1 MVIHKWKVWVVR
13 IAFLCGLLIISST
26 LQTEA
31 ATKNSWTVK
40 VNNEY
45 KAKLVKKKDQWYLQ
59 STSIQMKN
67 KKGTERIA
75 YLSIPSNVG
84 LASGYYYFWTDGRID
99 KRKKF
104 HDHDTK
110 IGTTRFKGSY
120 YFGETAGRLKQTAGW
135 IVFKGK
141 KLALNKNGK
150 LHTNRWYKG
159 YYLTEHGTIAANRK
173 ISCTLYVD
181 AEGKKCAKEEVKL
194 RKMRIKINE
203 KLKGYSGNWS
213 VYVKDLKTGDVV
225 SINETSMYPASVIK
239 LFVMEAV
246 YGGAAEKKISLNS
259 YVNGL
264 LDSMITISDN
274 ESYNELVRTVGQ
286 GSFA

>member
-1 MVIHKWKVWVVR
+1 MGKRMVIHKWKVWVVR
-13 IAFLCGLLIISST
+13 IAFSCGLLIISPT

-45 KAKLVKKKDQWYLQ
+45 KTKLVKKKDQWYLQ

-67 KKGTERIA
+67 KKGTERIT

-104 HDHDTK
+104 HALDTK

-150 LHTNRWYKG
+150 LYT
-159 YYLTEHGTIAANRK
+159 NRK
-173 ISCTLYVD
+173 ISGTLYVD

-194 RKMRIKINE
+194 SKLRIKINE

-213 VYVKDLKTGDVV
+213 VYVKDLKTGDVL

-246 YGGAAEKKISLNS
+246 YAGAAEKKISLNS

>member
-1 MVIHKWKVWVVR
+1 
-13 IAFLCGLLIISST
+13 
-26 LQTEA
+26 
-31 ATKNSWTVK
+31 
-40 VNNEY
+40 
-45 KAKLVKKKDQWYLQ
+45 
-59 STSIQMKN
+59 MKN

-75 YLSIPSNVG
+75 YLFVPSKAG
-84 LASGYYYFWTDGRID
+84 LASGYYYFWADGRID

-104 HDHDTK
+104 HTLDTK

-135 IVFKGK
+135 IMFKGK

-150 LHTNRWYKG
+150 LYTNRWYKG
-159 YYLTEHGTIAANRK
+159 YYLTEDGTIATNRK
-173 ISCTLYVD
+173 ISSTLYVD
-181 AEGKKCAKEEVKL
+181 VEGKKCAKEEVKL
-194 RKMRIKINE
+194 SRLRTQINE
-203 KLKGYSGNWS
+203 KLKTYSGNWS
-213 VYVKDLKTGDVV
+213 VYVKDLKTGDVL

-246 YGGAAEKKISLNS
+246 YAGAAEKKISLSS
-259 YVNGL
+259 YVNTL

>member
-1 MVIHKWKVWVVR
+1 
-13 IAFLCGLLIISST
+13 
-26 LQTEA
+26 
-31 ATKNSWTVK
+31 
-40 VNNEY
+40 
-45 KAKLVKKKDQWYLQ
+45 
-59 STSIQMKN
+59 MKN

-84 LASGYYYFWTDGRID
+84 LASGYYYFGTDGRID

-104 HDHDTK
+104 HALDTK

-120 YFGETAGRLKQTAGW
+120 YFGKTAGRLKQTAGW

-150 LHTNRWYKG
+150 LYT
-159 YYLTEHGTIAANRK
+159 NRK
-173 ISCTLYVD
+173 ISGTLYVD

-194 RKMRIKINE
+194 SKLRIKINE
-203 KLKGYSGNWS
+203 KLKGYRGNWS
-213 VYVKDLKTGDVV
+213 VYVKDLKTGDVL

-246 YGGAAEKKISLNS
+246 YAGAAEKKISLNS